1 MIDCPA
7 CGGPSRVL
15 ATRRDADS
23 QRRRRECVKC
33 GKRWTTVEVGLDY
46 LRRIDR
52 KAGGVVL
59 RDTDRAELAALVP
72 ILQRIAQGR
81 RS

>member
-15 ATRRDADS
+15 ATRREADS
-23 QRRRRECVKC
+23 LRRRRECRTC

-46 LRRIDR
+46 LRKIDR
-52 KAGGVVL
+52 QASGVVM
-59 RDTDRAELAALVP
+59 RDTDRAELAALIPV
-72 ILQRIAQGR
+72 LQRIAEGR
-81 RS
+81 R